1 MTFQEER
8 DAQCYDQLEKILA
21 GQETGDDQLRQDAQ
35 FLRGLIALSTQ
46 EERQPGPFFTQSVLK
61 ACGKDGQNPAVAGR
75 SRNPRGY
82 LPPLLLAASLLLAFV
97 LPRWQGVSRG
107 SSPILL
113 DESIL
118 EQLAAEEARRA
129 LHEHLT
135 RTEMLLVD
143 LRETPEW
150 CGADKVAIAAEK
162 ELVRGLLIHH
172 KQFAPQLESLEFL
185 QIRDF
190 FQQLEIILVELNT
203 LQRCSDLQEIQ
214 DLNQHIQEQRIL
226 TKLRL
231 FAQEISVS

>member
-1 MTFQEER
+1 MMNQEER
-8 DAQCYDQLEKILA
+8 DALRYDQLERVLN
-21 GQETGDDQLRQDAQ
+21 GEPGDDPLRQDADLVRSLQ
-35 FLRGLIALSTQ
+35 AMAAQ
-46 EERQPGPFFTQSVLK
+46 ENRQPGPFFCQSVLK
-61 ACGKDGQNPAVAGR
+61 ACGKPEQKMAAAAWGQRVR
-75 SRNPRGY
+75 TY
-82 LPPLLLAASLLLAFV
+82 LPPLLLAAALLLAFL
-97 LPRWQGVSRG
+97 LPQLRSTT

-118 EQLAAEEARRA
+118 QQLADDEARRA

-143 LRETPEW
+143 LRETPER
-150 CGADKVAIAAEK
+150 CGADKVAISAEK
-162 ELVRGLLIHH
+162 ELVRGLLLHH
-172 KQFAPQLESLEFL
+172 KQFAPQLDSLEFL